1 MTGRK
6 LAWFTLLLVL
16 AIGVNCSSS
25 SPTPGTASPAASDDG
40 EDISVESQIVQA
52 DETFTPE
59 TFVAAGWKKSKQY
72 STETVPGAQE
82 IWYGFYSQRDIEIRF
97 YSSHS
102 DALAL
107 GKPLAESAIVENVK
121 RSRGGLLLDVSGGS
135 FSAYN
140 AYIVAGNAILLCELD
155 ISSCEGLVENLP

>member
-1 MTGRK
+1 MTRRT
-6 LAWFTLLLVL
+6 LAYLSLLLIL
-16 AIGVNCSSS
+16 AIEVSCSSS
-25 SPTPGTASPAASDDG
+25 SPAPDAASPVASDDS
-40 EDISVESQIVQA
+40 EDISVESQTVRSDEIFTA
-52 DETFTPE
+52 DS
-59 TFVAAGWKKSKQY
+59 FVAAGWKKSKQY
-72 STETVPGAQE
+72 STETVPGAHE
-82 IWYGFYSQRDIEIRF
+82 IWYGFYSQRDIEIRL
-97 YSSHS
+97 YASHE

-107 GKPLAESAIVENVK
+107 GKPVAESAIVENVK